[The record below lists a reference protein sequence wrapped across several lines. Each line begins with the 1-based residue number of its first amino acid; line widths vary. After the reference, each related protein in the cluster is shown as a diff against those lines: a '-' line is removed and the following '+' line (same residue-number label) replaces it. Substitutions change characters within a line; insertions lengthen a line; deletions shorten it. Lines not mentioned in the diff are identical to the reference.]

1 MCPGHTP
8 CPGVSRVLLAGVRAK
23 RSGSFWLELLPSV
36 TVAFPLEGSLFLM
49 NLLTAIIYN
58 QFRGYLLVS
67 RAAAPGRQ
75 GPRGWPVPGGGGVG
89 SPFLVAAVPSGSLC
103 WSSWSCARPGP
114 HLSPL
119 PLREAASRLQV
130 PGPRTPTL
138 SGRARGPKCTD
149 RNPCPPP
156 PPSRHS
162 SWRSCPLVCDCP
174 LVPAERGAAPA
185 AGGQGALGGR
195 WGPGAGCPG
204 RVGRALTGVLSAEIF
219 PGLAVPEAAG
229 DPGRLRGPLLG
240 VRGVSAGLRAPFPG
254 GLGAAAGGSGAT
266 RRFLSAP
273 AEPPAACTAPPG
285 RSPSVPVVPASAL
298 AACVPVALR
307 EPGCWGPAAVPAAPP
322 VPRALVRGPCQP
334 GRPQAGRL
342 VSAQLPSLL
351 AEAADSLGIPG
362 AGMAATGLSSP
373 GAVQCPAAGGRE
385 TGALSPWPHRAVGV
399 PTPEPA

>member
-149 RNPCPPP
+149 RNPCP
-156 PPSRHS
+156 
-162 SWRSCPLVCDCP
+162 
-174 LVPAERGAAPA
+174 
-185 AGGQGALGGR
+185 
-195 WGPGAGCPG
+195 
-204 RVGRALTGVLSAEIF
+204 
-219 PGLAVPEAAG
+219 
-229 DPGRLRGPLLG
+229 
-240 VRGVSAGLRAPFPG
+240 
-254 GLGAAAGGSGAT
+254 
-266 RRFLSAP
+266 
-273 AEPPAACTAPPG
+273 
-285 RSPSVPVVPASAL
+285 
-298 AACVPVALR
+298 
-307 EPGCWGPAAVPAAPP
+307 APP
-322 VPRALVRGPCQP
+322 VSTQQLAVLPPC
-334 GRPQAGRL
+334 L
-342 VSAQLPSLL
+342 
-351 AEAADSLGIPG
+351 
-362 AGMAATGLSSP
+362 
-373 GAVQCPAAGGRE
+373 
-385 TGALSPWPHRAVGV
+385 
-399 PTPEPA
+399 